1 MDEPNPINHMNKIIK
16 NKGLMRMLHLLDNFL
31 NQFFDEEKQEIN
43 RKGLIVMGVIV
54 FLALNVLG
62 YIEGGGLFPW
72 E

>member
-1 MDEPNPINHMNKIIK
+1 
-16 NKGLMRMLHLLDNFL
+16 MLHLLDNFL